1 MNRDFARGWGWGE
14 VSVSTGERVRLGRW
28 KVLGMRL
35 VMDGTWEGRAMGE
48 GAEMGWSVR
57 DFVRSPGRRKAGR

>member
-1 MNRDFARGWGWGE
+1 MFARGWGWGE

-48 GAEMGWSVR
+48 GAGMGARFQLALFTRGNGES
-57 DFVRSPGRRKAGR
+57 AT